1 MTNRGDRLLAEVAVG
16 ADDTVASQLLNEF
29 FSGYPVERLRE
40 LLRSR
45 NEATA
50 KVGTW
55 IASELGQ
62 RAAPLMDDLARLLVH
77 SSRYVRF
84 FALDSIL
91 AGATAEH
98 GEALAGAVRL
108 IEDQDEAVR
117 WKALNFLARAGYDQ
131 LAASVSSLH
140 DGHLA
145 GLVEWLL
152 EIDRTCN
159 TAFVTERIQD
169 GSNLRRMFAA
179 VAAVRLAAYDQSPL
193 SHVAASSDEEI
204 SSFARE
210 HLEAL
215 RGA

>member
-1 MTNRGDRLLAEVAVG
+1 MTSRGDRLLAQAAVG
-16 ADDTVASQLLNEF
+16 ADDALASQLLDEF

-45 NEATA
+45 NEATV

-55 IASELGQ
+55 IASELGH
-62 RAAPLMDDLARLLVH
+62 RAAPLMDDLAHLLVH

-84 FALDSIL
+84 FAVDSIL

-98 GEALAGAVRL
+98 GDALAGAVRL

-140 DGHLA
+140 DGPLA
-145 GLVEWLL
+145 ALAEWLL
-152 EIDRTCN
+152 EIDRTSD
-159 TAFVTERIQD
+159 TAFVTQRIQD
-169 GSNLRRMFAA
+169 DSKLRRMFAA
-179 VAAVRLAAYDQSPL
+179 AAAVRLAAHDQSAL

-215 RGA
+215 RGP